1 VREELSRPC
10 SESCLNGS
18 PKALF
23 GALEISAHSDDPVRS
38 RHLKYHVW
46 VMRNSYELRQS
57 WSFDDGVVPA
67 VEARHLDPQ
76 ELGSVVFGVPKV
88 ADR

>member
-1 VREELSRPC
+1 
-10 SESCLNGS
+10 
-18 PKALF
+18 
-23 GALEISAHSDDPVRS
+23 
-38 RHLKYHVW
+38 
-46 VMRNSYELRQS
+46 MRNSYELRQS